1 MFSEIKIFFFTYA
14 PWMIL
19 LPTYLTFRSRE
30 KHSQE
35 IKIISYYMVLSVLA
49 LVTSFL
55 CWKKSINNLPV
66 NHLFT
71 LLEFLILVWFYSKL
85 LVGFISK
92 KAFIVL
98 TLFFTIFALID
109 SVFLESIFSFNTLGR
124 SVEALIFIF
133 LSFCWFIKLLNN
145 EQILNSSESKGIS
158 YIVGGFFIYF
168 SGSII
173 LFSFSTCINE
183 MTYSLSLNIWT
194 IHTFL
199 LVIMYLIMSLG
210 LIKCQTK

>member
-1 MFSEIKIFFFTYA
+1 MFSEIKIFFFTYG
-14 PWMIL
+14 PWMII

-30 KHSQE
+30 KHSLE

-49 LVTSFL
+49 LITSFL
-55 CWKKSINNLPV
+55 CWKKSINNLPI
-66 NHLFT
+66 NHFFT
-71 LLEFLILVWFYSKL
+71 LFEFLILVWFYSKL

-92 KAFIVL
+92 KIFIVL

-109 SVFLESIFSFNTLGR
+109 SIFLESIFSFNTLGR

-133 LSFCWFIKLLNN
+133 LSFCWFIKLLNS
-145 EQILNSSESKGIS
+145 EDVVNSSESKGIS

-173 LFSFSTCINE
+173 LFSFSNYINE
-183 MTYSLSLNIWT
+183 MTDSYSMNIWT

-199 LVIMYLIMSLG
+199 SVIMYLTISLG